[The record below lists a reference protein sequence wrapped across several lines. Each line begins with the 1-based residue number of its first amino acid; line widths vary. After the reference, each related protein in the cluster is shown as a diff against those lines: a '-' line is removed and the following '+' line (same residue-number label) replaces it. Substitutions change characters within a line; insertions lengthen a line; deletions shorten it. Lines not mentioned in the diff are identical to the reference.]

1 MKEVPMKIEA
11 LEKKVDLLDR
21 RLKALETENRR
32 LQKAKDVLE
41 IQNVMSMHEY
51 YHAAG
56 KNQEELDAIWAQE
69 APDVAFEEAAV
80 HGRYVGLEAIR
91 EFGVVFFGKF
101 FELIQDELGKI
112 FPRLKD
118 APRGEMPFGVRIV
131 HTLTTPVIEVA
142 EDGETAK
149 GVWMSPGHVTFPL
162 NGKLR
167 AFWHWDRYA
176 VDFIREKGGWKIWH
190 LFVGKDF
197 TTPYEKSW
205 VDAFLDSA
213 EGPGKAPQLEE
224 IPGFPKPNAKPLHSY
239 NEYSPFLCSE
249 YKPRPPEPYRT
260 FSETFSY

>member
-1 MKEVPMKIEA
+1 MDMDKLKKKVA
-11 LEKKVDLLDR
+11 LLEKR
-21 RLKALETENRR
+21 MNFLEAENRR
-32 LQKAKDVLE
+32 LQKAKDILE

-56 KNQEELDAIWAQE
+56 RNEEELGDIWAQE

-101 FELIQDELGKI
+101 FELLQEEMRKI
-112 FPRLKD
+112 FADLKD
-118 APRGEMPFGVRIV
+118 EPGGDTPFGVRIM

-142 EDGETAK
+142 KDGETAK
-149 GVWMSPGHVTFPL
+149 GVWISPGHVTFPL
-162 NGKLR
+162 NGKLQ

-176 VDFIREKGGWKIWH
+176 VDFIREKGQWKIWH

-197 TTPYEKSW
+197 TAPYEKSW
-205 VDAFLDSA
+205 VDAFIDRARNS
-213 EGPGKAPQLEE
+213 EGAPKLEDM
-224 IPGFPKPNAKPLHSY
+224 PGFPKPNAKPLHIY
-239 NEYSPFLCSE
+239 NEYSPFLCAE
-249 YKPRPPEPYRT
+249 YNPRPPEPYRT

>member
-1 MKEVPMKIEA
+1 MELDA
-11 LEKKVDLLDR
+11 LEKKIALLDK
-21 RLKALETENRR
+21 RLNDLETDNRR
-32 LQKAKDVLE
+32 LQKALDILE

-56 KNQEELDAIWAQE
+56 HHQEELDTIWARQ

-91 EFGVVFFGKF
+91 EFTVVFFGKF
-101 FELIQDELGKI
+101 FELIQQEVVTI
-112 FPRLKD
+112 HPRLKD
-118 APRGEMPFGVRIV
+118 EHSGAMPFGVRIL

-142 EDGETAK
+142 DDRETAK
-149 GVWMSPGHVTFPL
+149 GVWLSPGHVTFPL
-162 NGKLR
+162 NGRLR

-176 VDFIREKGGWKIWH
+176 VDFIREKGQWKIWH

-205 VDAFLDSA
+205 VDAFLESA
-213 EGPGKAPQLEE
+213 QDADQAPKLEE
-224 IPGFPKPNAKPLHSY
+224 MPGFPKPNAKPLHIY
-239 NEYSPFLCSE
+239 NEYSAYLSSE

-260 FSETFSY
+260 FSETFTY

>member
-1 MKEVPMKIEA
+1 METDT
-11 LEKKVDLLDR
+11 LEKKVALLDK
-21 RLKALETENRR
+21 RLGVLETENRR
-32 LQKAKDVLE
+32 LQKARDILE

-56 KNQEELDAIWAQE
+56 KNQEELDAIWAQQ

-91 EFGVVFFGKF
+91 EFTVLFFGKF
-101 FELIQDELGKI
+101 FDLIHEEVVKI
-112 FPRLKD
+112 FPDLKD
-118 APRGEMPFGVRIV
+118 APRGAMPFGVRIL

-142 EDGETAK
+142 GDRETAK
-149 GVWMSPGHVTFPL
+149 GVCLSPGHVTFPL
-162 NGKLR
+162 NGRLC

-176 VDFIREKGGWKIWH
+176 VDFIREKGEWRIWH

-205 VDAFLDSA
+205 VDAFLNSTQDS
-213 EGPGKAPQLEE
+213 ERAPALEE

-239 NEYSPFLCSE
+239 NEYSPYLCPE
-249 YKPRPPEPYRT
+249 YKPRPPVPYRT
-260 FSETFSY
+260 FAETFSY